1 MKWYVFCE
9 DVNKNKIIEFDIFQH
24 GRFKQDVE
32 NLLREKDILIEEFE
46 EKLDIISRKYFWSKS
61 EYEVVITSWPPY
73 LTKEELLLTND
84 KFLKQCEK
92 YGDKVCKVNI
102 KPEVA
107 EKIDIYQQV
116 KLNWDVFVEYVWS
129 NKATIAVH
137 DLITDVFDA
146 YNSFIKGEN

>member
-1 MKWYVFCE
+1 MKWNVFCE
-9 DVNKNKIIEFDIFQH
+9 DINKNKIVEFDIFQH
-24 GRFKQDVE
+24 GRFK
-32 NLLREKDILIEEFE
+32 KDIEELLKENISKKEFE
-46 EKLDIISRKYFWSKS
+46 EKLDNNLRYYFWCKS
-61 EYEVVITSWPPY
+61 EYEVVLTSWPPY

-102 KPEVA
+102 KPEIA

-129 NKATIAVH
+129 NKATIAIH
-137 DLITDVFDA
+137 NLINDVFDS